1 MAQTANLKLITP
13 DASSVL
19 IPLHSH
25 FAVLASGVDEAIT
38 NRFQYKI
45 LSFET
50 TAARDL
56 AYSPT
61 TGLAID
67 GTNKPALVDG
77 DVCYIRDQK
86 RYFIWNVNGGTSAWA
101 LTLKRFHFATLTDRD
116 AMPSADIAEGDTCY
130 VADIDVNYTWDGTYW
145 YPTSQQSTLRKMD
158 TGYTYV
164 PQFSGSILTGTFAT
178 AQTFATPILITNTLT
193 VTSMSINLVTASTAS
208 STLTLGVYSNA
219 SSGLDYP
226 STRLLQTS
234 TITAS
239 SGTGTGT
246 KTLSG
251 LSLVLQPG
259 IYWLSLSSNNG
270 GGTDPTISRFSQSPF
285 MPMSTTSSI
294 QFLGSAAWSMS
305 GTTPPATWSTTKTLS
320 QYAPLIS
327 IGV

>member
-1 MAQTANLKLITP
+1 MAQTANLKLVTP

-56 AYSPT
+56 VYSNT
-61 TGLAID
+61 TGLVID
-67 GTNKPALVDG
+67 STNKPALVDG
-77 DVCYIRDQK
+77 DVCYVRDLK
-86 RYFIWNVNGGTSAWA
+86 RYFIWNNNGGTSAWI
-101 LTLKRFHFATLTDRD
+101 LTLKRFNFPTLTDRD
-116 AMPSADIAEGDTCY
+116 AMPAVDIAEGDTCY

-145 YPTSQQSTLRKMD
+145 YPTSQQSTLRKME

-164 PQFSGSILTGTFAT
+164 PQFSGSILTGTFANST
-178 AQTFATPILITNTLT
+178 TFATPILITNTLT
-193 VTSMSINLVTASTAS
+193 VTSMSINVVTASTGS
-208 STLTLGVYSNA
+208 SQLTLGVYSNA
-219 SSGLDYP
+219 TSGLDYP
-226 STRLLQTS
+226 ATRLLSTS
-234 TITAS
+234 TIIATT
-239 SGTGTGT
+239 TGV
-246 KTLSG
+246 KTLPG

-294 QFLGSAAWSMS
+294 QFLGNAAWSMS
-305 GTTPPATWSTTKTLS
+305 GTTPPATWSTTKTLA
-320 QYAPLIS
+320 QYGPLIS